1 MFHQGRGGAR
11 KNSRTLPGRNAGEY
25 SGGRP
30 TGPTGGTTS
39 ASHLMESAM
48 KFPTILIGVVCA
60 MLPALLISAESVR
73 RSVPVPADA
82 AATRAA
88 EGQTPAGT
96 SGAAATSKPSPP
108 EPAGSRGQRLMLK
121 DGNFQLVRTYQR
133 NGERVRY
140 LSAERGDWEELPA
153 SMVDWDATAKAA
165 ADDARAENALVK
177 TVHQQQVESSAQ
189 VPTDVDASLR
199 VGAGVFL
206 PSGEGMFA
214 VQGKSVV
221 PLEQVTS
228 QNKLD
233 KKRAI
238 EKVISPAPALMPS
251 KHNIVLEGAHAK
263 LRVVGDGNPLEF
275 FLREPPP
282 DRERVSPI
290 LKSSAAGDSGPEVEL
305 VMASVRGS
313 KRQIESISSRFGETM
328 GVNKKVISVQRWDV
342 APDVYRFTLSEPLPP
357 GEYVLAEIL
366 PDGLNLFV
374 WDFGVD
380 VAGQISE
387 GASKH

>member
-1 MFHQGRGGAR
+1 
-11 KNSRTLPGRNAGEY
+11 
-25 SGGRP
+25 
-30 TGPTGGTTS
+30 
-39 ASHLMESAM
+39 MESAM
-48 KFPTILIGVVCA
+48 KLPTIVIGVVCA
-60 MLPALLISAESVR
+60 MVPALLVSAESVR
-73 RSVPVPADA
+73 LPVPVPAVA
-82 AATRAA
+82 ESGATRAA
-88 EGQTPAGT
+88 AGQTPAGT
-96 SGAAATSKPSPP
+96 SSAAATAKPSPP
-108 EPAGSRGQRLMLK
+108 EPPGSRGQRLMLK

-221 PLEQVTS
+221 QLEQVTS
-228 QNKLD
+228 QSKLD

-238 EKVISPAPALMPS
+238 EKVISPAPALVPS

-313 KRQIESISSRFGETM
+313 KRQVESISSRFGETM

-380 VAGQISE
+380 AAGQIGE
-387 GASKH
+387 GAAKH